1 MLLNE
6 DGRKSP
12 SMIEAISDV
21 HLSKASSIATN
32 GAIIREENE
41 HSLR

>member
-1 MLLNE
+1 MLVNE

-21 HLSKASSIATN
+21 RLSRTSSITTN